1 MKKITS
7 LIALLIFTYSYSQ
20 TNSTSFLNLEYV
32 VIQNGK
38 EKKAIFHKLKQKSIY
53 YYVNEDTLKIKER
66 KENREGETNYHVE
79 LKSGDKIFGNVETN
93 LESKKMFSSERVFKS
108 NDYKKFTVLEYIP
121 SIKWNLLPEN
131 KLISKYNCKKATTTY
146 KGRDYIVWY
155 TLEVP
160 LFFGPWKL
168 HGLPGMIVKAYD
180 TENYINFQLTKI
192 NFKNQD
198 ITYSP
203 IEKQDYILCKDLFKL
218 KNNQANEMKKKIQ
231 SKLPRGAVFSLKNV
245 ENKWLEKDCK

>member
-1 MKKITS
+1 MNKITCIITFFIISYTYSQKKITS
-7 LIALLIFTYSYSQ
+7 S
-20 TNSTSFLNLEYV
+20 LNLEYM

-38 EKKAIFHKLKQKSIY
+38 EKKAVFHKLNKKSIF
-53 YYVNEDTLKIKER
+53 YYVNTNTIKV
-66 KENREGETNYHVE
+66 KENVENSEAETNYNFE

-93 LESKKMFSSERVFKS
+93 LENKKMFSSERVFNS

-121 SIKWNLLPEN
+121 SIKWNLLSEN
-131 KLISKYNCKKATTTY
+131 KLIGKYNCKKAKTTY

-180 TENYINFQLTKI
+180 TENFINFQLTKI
-192 NFKNQD
+192 NFDKKD
-198 ITYSP
+198 IVYSP
-203 IEKQDYILCKDLFKL
+203 IEKKEYILCEDILKL
-218 KNNQANEMKKKIQ
+218 KNNQANEIKKKIQ
-231 SKLPRGAVFSLKNV
+231 SKLPRGAVFSIQNV
-245 ENKWLEKDCK
+245 EKKWLEKKCK